1 MSVMVRIPTPLRRMT
16 NGKDKVE
23 VESDNLG
30 DLVEKLNSEFPGF
43 KDRLVDEEGELRYF
57 VNIYLNGE
65 DVRFMDGLNT
75 STSSGDEISI
85 VPAVAGGRGR
95 EVRRRLPPT
104 RRPGRSDRRR
114 GPTCRLG
121 FFRTHRGQGVRGP
134 G

>member
-85 VPAVAGGRGR
+85 VPAVAGG
-95 EVRRRLPPT
+95 
-104 RRPGRSDRRR
+104 
-114 GPTCRLG
+114 
-121 FFRTHRGQGVRGP
+121 H
-134 G
+134 

>member
-85 VPAVAGGRGR
+85 VPAVAGGRQ
-95 EVRRRLPPT
+95 T
-104 RRPGRSDRRR
+104 F
-114 GPTCRLG
+114 T
-121 FFRTHRGQGVRGP
+121 
-134 G
+134 

>member
-57 VNIYLNGE
+57 VNTYLNGE

-85 VPAVAGGRGR
+85 VPAVAGGR
-95 EVRRRLPPT
+95 
-104 RRPGRSDRRR
+104 
-114 GPTCRLG
+114 
-121 FFRTHRGQGVRGP
+121 
-134 G
+134 